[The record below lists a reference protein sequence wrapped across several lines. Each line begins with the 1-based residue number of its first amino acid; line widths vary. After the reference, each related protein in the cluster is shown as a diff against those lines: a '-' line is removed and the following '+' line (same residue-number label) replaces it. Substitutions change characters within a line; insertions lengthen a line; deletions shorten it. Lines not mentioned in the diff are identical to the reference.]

1 MSIIVL
7 HHPNKHN
14 NNTHMAIENING
26 SSIKRL
32 YFIILYFNLL
42 LRIYLCYV
50 QGYESASKRDLVIS
64 IAFGLMSHPI
74 KFRFSFLQTTAV
86 VPEPK

>member
-14 NNTHMAIENING
+14 NNTQMAIEAING
-26 SSIKRL
+26 KSIKRL

-42 LRIYLCYV
+42 LRIYLCYGSV
-50 QGYESASKRDLVIS
+50 EEKTSSSPTREKTI
-64 IAFGLMSHPI
+64 F
-74 KFRFSFLQTTAV
+74 
-86 VPEPK
+86 